1 MSDEPGPSV
10 TALSQSVV
18 SDLSAAVTAIQKQQ
32 DRLLDTLLASQT
44 SSSSGPSQIRS
55 RVSSQDAGSEGWFVW
70 LFEVCMLYCIP
81 VCICCD
87 VFWMLNSCVVVS
99 LFVNSLCHIELY
111 SPYPFRT
118 LFSEPVFCFFVSHC
132 IP

>member
-18 SDLSAAVTAIQKQQ
+18 DLSAAVTAIQKQQ

-70 LFEVCMLYCIP
+70 LFEVCMLYCIT
-81 VCICCD
+81 VC
-87 VFWMLNSCVVVS
+87 
-99 LFVNSLCHIELY
+99 LFVVMY
-111 SPYPFRT
+111 SG
-118 LFSEPVFCFFVSHC
+118 C
-132 IP
+132 